1 MKTWRFIGMVLLA
14 VILCVNFTAC
24 SDDEEEKGE
33 SGNLNGI
40 IIGELGHKMEMMIY
54 SSSMLMEQA

>member
-1 MKTWRFIGMVLLA
+1 MVLLA